1 MNTRLILGAALCLS
15 LAACSDSSPKTPT
28 AGGGGASTNS
38 GAGGG
43 STPGAGSSA
52 SGGTQLEG
60 MRLPTGLVVK
70 GAAQNAVG
78 VAQCKT
84 SAKLGDTVTVVGR
97 IGGAKVPFNASRS
110 VFTIVDP
117 SLKACSDIPGDD
129 CKTPWDYCCDRDK
142 LPQNMATIEIV
153 DAQGKVLPFNVRGAD
168 GLEPLTRVAVTGRV
182 TERNDQG
189 LFVVRAERI
198 NLE

>member
-1 MNTRLILGAALCLS
+1 MQLRMILGATLCLT
-15 LAACSDSSPKTPT
+15 LAACSDNTP
-28 AGGGGASTNS
+28 AKPSGGGGTGTTNS
-38 GAGGG
+38 SGGSSTGGG
-43 STPGAGSSA
+43 STGGAH
-52 SGGTQLEG
+52 LEG
-60 MRLPTGLVVK
+60 MRLPAGLVVK
-70 GAAQNAVG
+70 GTAQNAVG

-84 SAKLGDTVTVVGR
+84 SAKVGDTVVVVGR

-153 DAQGKVLPFNVRGAD
+153 DAQGKVLPINVRGAD
-168 GLEPLTRVAVTGRV
+168 GLEPLVRVAVTGKV
-182 TERNDQG
+182 TECNDQG